1 MNWEIWA
8 TLLVPILFV
17 GVFIL
22 ASRLII
28 KSRKSQLKCPQCGS
42 TKIGQLSDEVIEVK
56 DRGRSAPSETGSF
69 SVQLTRKKTYQCNQ
83 CFSKWTS
90 SHPESR

>member
-1 MNWEIWA
+1 MSWEIWA

-17 GVFIL
+17 GVFIIAL
-22 ASRLII
+22 RFII
-28 KSRKSQLKCPQCGS
+28 KPNKPPLKCPQCGS
-42 TKIGQLSDEVIEVK
+42 KKIGQLSDEVTGVK